1 MINDV
6 ISEECVCVC
15 RRGPTIGAVLILGA
29 IDGAVRLHLQL
40 EALAAGQ
47 PGHNP
52 LQLGF

>member
-1 MINDV
+1 MISDV
-6 ISEECVCVC
+6 RVCVCVRSRC
-15 RRGPTIGAVLILGA
+15 GPTIRAVLILGA
-29 IDGAVRLHLQL
+29 VDGAISLHLQL